1 MKSLERRLARLT
13 TADDLRRPASRWELA
28 LLFGEE
34 RAEALLASGYSLPPG
49 FWRDLL
55 QEIDGKTRGLPPPRR
70 AGHDAPP

>member
-1 MKSLERRLARLT
+1 MKSLERRLARLM
-13 TADDLRRPASRWELA
+13 TADDLQRPASRQELA

-34 RAEALLASGYSLPPG
+34 TTEALLASGYSLPPG

-55 QEIDGKTRGLPPPRR
+55 REIDGKTRGLPPRR